1 MELKDAVAIVTGS
14 SSGVGASLA
23 RMLAAR
29 GVRVLVNCSQ
39 SVEAGE
45 QVVSDCKAQG
55 VEAVLCQGDVANDTD
70 CRRMASAAIE
80 RWGRIDILVNSAGT
94 TKFVSHYDLEGISS
108 EEFQRILSVNTL
120 GPFQMARAVAP
131 HMKQCG
137 EGAIV
142 NISSVAGLRGTGSSI
157 AYAASKA
164 GLNVITQSLAR
175 VLAPEIRVNAVC
187 PSFIQGQWLSNAL
200 GDRYEAALQNQ
211 LDISP
216 LKKAAT
222 PEEVAEVALWLI
234 ESAALTTGQV
244 IVADTGNTLGPVGS
258 RPPQFGEKPER

>member
-1 MELKDAVAIVTGS
+1 MELKDTVAVVTGS

-39 SVEAGE
+39 SVAAGE
-45 QVVSDCKAQG
+45 QVVADCKAQG
-55 VEAVLCQGDVANDTD
+55 ADAVLCRGDVADDAD
-70 CRRMASAAIE
+70 CRRMVSVAIE

-94 TKFVSHYDLEGISS
+94 TKFVRHDDLEGISS

-120 GPFQMARAVAP
+120 GPFQMARAAAP
-131 HMKQCG
+131 HLKQNG

-142 NISSVAGLRGTGSSI
+142 NISSVAGVRGTGSSI

-175 VLAPEIRVNAVC
+175 ALAPEIRVNAVC
-187 PSFIQGQWLSNAL
+187 PSFIQGSWLSNAL

-211 LDISP
+211 LDNSP
-216 LKKAAT
+216 LHKAAT

-234 ESAALTTGQV
+234 ESAGLLTGQI
-244 IVADTGNTLGPVGS
+244 IVADTGNMLGRLRN
-258 RPPQFGEKPER
+258 RPLPPREKQN